1 MQADGVKKA
10 TYNRPCSNLSKWAE
24 IQLEPRGSEMPE
36 KGAISLIQAVVKKM
50 GREMIPIDSVHFEK
64 LPR

>member
-1 MQADGVKKA
+1 VS
-10 TYNRPCSNLSKWAE
+10 RNLAGAKRIRNAGE
-24 IQLEPRGSEMPE
+24 RGHQSYSSSGE
-36 KGAISLIQAVVKKM
+36 KM